1 MPKTKTKPRKRPR
14 QVRSTVTVDAILQA
28 AAYILEKHGWDGFT
42 TNSVAERAGVN
53 IASLYQYFP
62 NKESI
67 VVELQRRHMEKAR
80 QRSPDTLAALQAKGD
95 LRAVLTTLAR
105 ASVEEHQASPALHR
119 VFAEELPRSARHLD
133 PTRDAELHAL
143 LKELIR
149 PLVRNV
155 PDLDLA
161 TFVLR
166 AAGHAIVHE
175 AVYERPELLKNPKLV
190 EEFVLLMQRYL
201 QRPAPRTVKKRGHQK
216 LSKDVRQSS
225 RRMSVKH

>member
-1 MPKTKTKPRKRPR
+1 MPKPRTTPRKRPR
-14 QVRSTVTVDAILQA
+14 QARSTVTVDAILQA
-28 AAYILEKHGWDGFT
+28 AAYILEKHGWEGFT
-42 TNSVAERAGVN
+42 TNRVAERAGVN

-67 VVELQRRHMEKAR
+67 VVELQRRHIAKAR
-80 QRSPDTLAALQAKGD
+80 QGIPDSLRALQAKGD
-95 LRAVLTTLAR
+95 LRALLTVLAR
-105 ASVEEHQASPALHR
+105 AGVEEHQAAPALHR
-119 VFAEELPRSARHLD
+119 VFAEELPRSARHAD
-133 PTRDAELHAL
+133 PEHDAHVHAT

-175 AVYERPELLKNPKLV
+175 AVYERPELLKSPRLI
-190 EEFVLLMQRYL
+190 EEFVVLMQRYL
-201 QRPAPRTVKKRGHQK
+201 QRPASRVATKKRTTK
-216 LSKDVRQSS
+216 LASGKQS
-225 RRMSVKH
+225 